1 VSVSLYDLLDVDE
14 TASAD
19 EIKAA
24 WKSAIADLD
33 PTDRRFRAYN
43 DAAAVLLDADKRA
56 TYDAELAA
64 ARVDEEPEE
73 TGAPA
78 DQPAAAPVA
87 APTPV
92 VAETRPEPEP
102 EPEPVAVA
110 VELPPDLPEDGA
122 ATSRG
127 VPSWALFVAAGL
139 AVVSVVLM
147 IVVLTWPGSVGGD
160 SPASEQDN
168 ESTSEQ
174 AGRAA
179 EDAAA
184 RAVPVVLSYD
194 YRTLDQDFANAAK
207 YLTDD
212 FAQQRNALFAQK
224 PDGGTTLR
232 DQVIADKVVVTAI
245 APATGLTRVSADGE
259 RATVVVY
266 VNQESQKGRSAARAL
281 QMWATLSMVK
291 DGDDWL
297 IDDIC
302 TESDCS

>member
-1 VSVSLYDLLDVDE
+1 MTISLYDLLDVDE
-14 TASAD
+14 TAGPD
-19 EIKAA
+19 DIKAA
-24 WKSAIADLD
+24 WKTAIADLD

-43 DAAAVLLDADKRA
+43 DAAAVLLDADRRA

-64 ARVDEEPEE
+64 TRVEDEQE
-73 TGAPA
+73 T
-78 DQPAAAPVA
+78 PAAEPA
-87 APTPV
+87 
-92 VAETRPEPEP
+92 TRPETVVAPTVAEEP
-102 EPEPVAVA
+102 DVEPAPTAA
-110 VELPPDLPEDGA
+110 WPDPDVETDA
-122 ATSRG
+122 ATAPRG
-127 VPSWALFVAAGL
+127 VPTWALWVAGGL
-139 AVVSVVLM
+139 AIVSVVLM

-168 ESTSEQ
+168 ESTSEK

-194 YRTLDQDFANAAK
+194 YRTLDQDFAEAAK

-232 DQVIADKVVVTAI
+232 DQVIADKVVVSAI
-245 APATGLTRVSADGE
+245 APETGLTRVSADGD

-266 VNQESQKGRSAARAL
+266 VNQESQKGRSAARVL

-291 DGDDWL
+291 DGNDWL